1 MKDKEPAMSDIP
13 EPRVDQLQNVKNL
26 PPDAL
31 TPELY
36 KQLTPQLQYE
46 YILKQ
51 RNAAD
56 TLMQDNEKMLAHIE
70 DLNDEDVR
78 NRTWEA
84 NHRRI
89 TYAIALFVHNRG
101 RMPTQNEIV
110 RDANLSRQTVQ
121 KHMKEYHK
129 QPMFNEHL
137 NYFQFMTH
145 RVMGVLLQRCMDGNV
160 NAIKMYMDMMSKT
173 TPLPGHLPQGH
184 TFINN
189 NQHNYMQINNTVL
202 NQQVIQELS
211 PEQLSKI
218 EEIINGGKEKQD

>member
-1 MKDKEPAMSDIP
+1 MSDEA
-13 EPRVDQLQNVKNL
+13 EPRQDILQNVKNL

-31 TPELY
+31 APELY
-36 KQLTPQLQYE
+36 QQLTPQLQRE

-51 RNAAD
+51 QNTAD
-56 TLMQDNEKMLAHIE
+56 ALIEDNEKMLAHME
-70 DLNDEDVR
+70 DLNDEDLR

-89 TYAIALFVHNRG
+89 TFAISLFVHNRG
-101 RMPTQNEIV
+101 RMPTQNEIAQH
-110 RDANLSRQTVQ
+110 ANLSRQTVQ

-160 NAIKMYMDMMSKT
+160 TAIKMYMDIMTKS
-173 TPLPGHLPQGH
+173 TPLPGHMPQGH

-211 PEQLSKI
+211 PEKLKQI
-218 EEIINGGKEKQD
+218 EAIIVGGKEGDK